1 MLESEY
7 LMKSSTISSS
17 WMPMHFKPFLDA
29 KVTYTLHN
37 DNIKHKE
44 YSIYFLCHCMYT
56 YANGSRKTNYQSQ
69 GRTPIVRKKAKIV
82 TLMITRS
89 RSPKTWPTA
98 TSPGSEWPRRAQH
111 RRRWL
116 EQCFSYRTK
125 RCSRIRVCGLLASRG
140 PGPLLTANTRHRT
153 AYTHL
158 RLQVKTCSLLRGADV
173 LAGWQGGVSGTHLS
187 NMSCFTIHP
196 EWGKGISR

>member
-7 LMKSSTISSS
+7 LVKSSTISSS

-29 KVTYTLHN
+29 KVTNMLHN

-69 GRTPIVRKKAKIV
+69 GRIPIARKKAKLV
-82 TLMITRS
+82 TLTMTRR
-89 RSPKTWPTA
+89 RSPQTWPTA

-111 RRRWL
+111 RRCWL

-125 RCSRIRVCGLLASRG
+125 RCSGICSAGLPRSWAPPDSQHKA
-140 PGPLLTANTRHRT
+140 PDC
-153 AYTHL
+153 THPSPAAGEDL
-158 RLQVKTCSLLRGADV
+158 FPTQGADV
-173 LAGWQGGVSGTHLS
+173 LAGWQGGVSGTH
-187 NMSCFTIHP
+187 
-196 EWGKGISR
+196 